1 MLRRK
6 RTGRHT
12 NGPTGDSGVYREQ
25 DRGNGFAPTRRA
37 STVTR
42 SDTDRLLRIDET
54 GSWGVRYWLGLLC
67 SAGIV
72 AINLV
77 VWTRT
82 GAPQFLAIAGSFL
95 LGIGLFLSRFWNPI
109 LYLVGVA
116 HVLALGVVWVLGGR
130 QFLALGAA
138 NGALALA
145 LVAVALS
152 LFVAENRAD
161 AD

>member
-1 MLRRK
+1 
-6 RTGRHT
+6 
-12 NGPTGDSGVYREQ
+12 
-25 DRGNGFAPTRRA
+25 
-37 STVTR
+37 VTR
-42 SDTDRLLRIDET
+42 SDTDPLLRIDEA
-54 GSWGVRYWLGLLC
+54 GSWGARYWLGLLC
-67 SAGIV
+67 SIGIA

-82 GAPQFLAIAGSFL
+82 GAPQFLAIAGSFV

-109 LYLVGVA
+109 LYLAGVA

-130 QFLALGAA
+130 QFLALGVA
-138 NGALALA
+138 NGVLALA

-152 LFVAENRAD
+152 LFVAESRAD

>member
-1 MLRRK
+1 MRR
-6 RTGRHT
+6 
-12 NGPTGDSGVYREQ
+12 SG
-25 DRGNGFAPTRRA
+25 GNGFASTECA

-42 SDTDRLLRIDET
+42 ANTDQLLRIDEA
-54 GSWGVRYWLGLLC
+54 GSWGVRYWIGLFC
-67 SAGIV
+67 SAGIA
-72 AINLV
+72 AINLA

-95 LGIGLFLSRFWNPI
+95 LGIGLFLSRFWNPV

-130 QFLALGAA
+130 QFLALGVA
-138 NGALALA
+138 NGTLALA

-152 LFVAENRAD
+152 LFIVEIRA
-161 AD
+161 ADD